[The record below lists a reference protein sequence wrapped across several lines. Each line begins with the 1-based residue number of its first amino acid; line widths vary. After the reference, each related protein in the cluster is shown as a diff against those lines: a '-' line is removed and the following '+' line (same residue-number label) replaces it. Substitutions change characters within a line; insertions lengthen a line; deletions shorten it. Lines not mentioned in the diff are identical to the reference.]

1 MGQPLQRIHRD
12 YYRFVELLIAQ
23 AELKQLTQWRIDVK
37 QRSKIPLG
45 MSRVPD
51 WSRADSQREQHFSRG
66 VSIDRHRGPRAR
78 HLKRDENRAAVY

>member
-1 MGQPLQRIHRD
+1 MRQPLQQIQPD
-12 YYRFVELLIAQ
+12 YYRFVQLLIAQ

-51 WSRADSQREQHFSRG
+51 GSRPDPQRKQHFSGG

-78 HLKRDENRAAVY
+78 IQKGDEHRAAVY

>member
-1 MGQPLQRIHRD
+1 MRQPLQQIHPD
-12 YYRFVELLIAQ
+12 HYRFVQLLIAQ

-45 MSRVPD
+45 MSRVPER
-51 WSRADSQREQHFSRG
+51 SRPDPQRKQHFSGG

-78 HLKRDENRAAVY
+78 HPKGDENRAAVY